1 MPEDTMSTQEKIIY
15 KDHDILISVHT
26 MQQEMLRRMD
36 EDRRS
41 ANDSRQQL
49 ALEMKGIAIEQTR
62 IATEFKSVQDDQT
75 DFEKRVEKRLDA
87 IDAKGVR
94 IDLILGAATILG
106 TVLGIFLG
114 V

>member
-1 MPEDTMSTQEKIIY
+1 MPEDTMSTQEKIVY

-36 EDRRS
+36 EDRRA
-41 ANDSRQQL
+41 ANDSRQSL

-62 IATEFKSVQDDQT
+62 IATEFKSVKDDQS
-75 DFEKRVEKRLDA
+75 DFERRVEKRLDN

-94 IDLILGAATILG
+94 FDLILSGAIIIG
-106 TVLGIFLG
+106 TLLGIFLK
-114 V
+114 